1 MNIVFVNTEFIY
13 FLLLEVLVNKIHP
26 FGTSL
31 LTFLFFL
38 SPIEL

>member
-13 FLLLEVLVNKIHP
+13 FLLLEVLLNKIHP

-31 LTFLFFL
+31 FTILFLL
-38 SPIEL
+38 PTVKL